1 MSRKVREI
9 LSMLNMLE
17 LTTHEDRIEI
27 DRRIE
32 EEAGM
37 NCDEAIENN
46 IISEKRVKEIA
57 MEVIQARIKKKK
69 KLLEQEA
76 EFAEP
81 PA

>member
-1 MSRKVREI
+1 
-9 LSMLNMLE
+9 MLNMLE